1 MGGSDG
7 QWRQMCGA
15 RTNRCTERWGGVC
28 ALGGGGGVWDDGWL
42 RGLRADCGWVRDRH
56 THRESKQATQ
66 VAVSQKPACVCC
78 WPLHISTTL
87 PQFVFCVLWPQ
98 MNFLPPSFFFPH
110 TIPFKM
116 LPPHQKHT
124 QTHTPAFEYICTQ
137 TPLLQVLH
145 TTVAYAARPT
155 KSVCG
160 DTDSVCG
167 VTTPVTF
174 LGHTYT
180 KPDIAVCH
188 IVTPQP
194 PTHTPLPSPAN

>member
-1 MGGSDG
+1 MNSSFNGEVWNKEEYKMGGSDG

-124 QTHTPAFEYICTQ
+124 HRHTHQHLNTYAHKHPFYKYYIQQLLMLLGQQRVCVATQ
-137 TPLLQVLH
+137 IQCV
-145 TTVAYAARPT
+145 
-155 KSVCG
+155 G
-160 DTDSVCG
+160 
-167 VTTPVTF
+167 
-174 LGHTYT
+174 
-180 KPDIAVCH
+180 
-188 IVTPQP
+188 
-194 PTHTPLPSPAN
+194 

>member
-1 MGGSDG
+1 MNSSFNGEVWNKEEYKMGGSDG

-98 MNFLPPSFFFPH
+98 MNFLPPSFFFFH
-110 TIPFKM
+110 T
-116 LPPHQKHT
+116 LYLLRCYRHT
-124 QTHTPAFEYICTQ
+124 KNTHT
-137 TPLLQVLH
+137 
-145 TTVAYAARPT
+145 
-155 KSVCG
+155 
-160 DTDSVCG
+160 D
-167 VTTPVTF
+167 
-174 LGHTYT
+174 
-180 KPDIAVCH
+180 
-188 IVTPQP
+188 
-194 PTHTPLPSPAN
+194 THTSIWIHMHTNTPFTSITYNSCLCCSANKECVWRHRFSVWGNNPCDIPRTHLH